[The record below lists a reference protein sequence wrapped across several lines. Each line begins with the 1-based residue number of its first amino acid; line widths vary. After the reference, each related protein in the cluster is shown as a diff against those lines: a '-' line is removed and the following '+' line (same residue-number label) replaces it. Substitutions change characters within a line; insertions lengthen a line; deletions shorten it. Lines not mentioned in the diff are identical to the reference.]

1 RTERLRGRAEARWH
15 GEKRSH
21 PTMSGA
27 MSQYFTDIGYFVLL
41 PAILLAMFGCA
52 TLLFDVLF
60 FRNSKDRKYLLLLVV
75 IPGLIMTGVSLWRL
89 QTSLSASG
97 SAPLIAFQG
106 ALTID
111 RFALF

>member
-1 RTERLRGRAEARWH
+1 
-15 GEKRSH
+15 
-21 PTMSGA
+21 
-27 MSQYFTDIGYFVLL
+27 MSQYFTDIDYFVLL

-111 RFALF
+111 RFALFFN